1 MTSEEFVR
9 VAKTIAASHTMYA
22 SGTFGQLFSEAFI
35 KQKQAQYPRW
45 YSPYRID
52 AIRREAASGPL
63 YLFDCC
69 GLIKAIIWGWPNTKY
84 ASNGMKDVNDFGIW
98 ANYCKERS
106 VDFSD
111 IEPGEIVHMEGHVGI
126 YIGNGKVVEATTRW
140 ENKVLVSFI
149 YKGDKYFRQWTG
161 HAKLTLLD
169 YTKGGQPAE
178 LAEPAKES
186 DITYYIVKKGDT
198 LSRIAEMYD
207 MRLSKLIEA
216 NPQIKNPNL
225 IYPGDK
231 IIIKK

>member
-1 MTSEEFVR
+1 MTSKEFIN

-22 SGTFGQLFSEAFI
+22 SGTFGQKFTESFI
-35 KQKQAQYPRW
+35 AQKAKQYPK
-45 YSPYRID
+45 YYTQSRIN
-52 AIRREAASGPL
+52 AIRHEAATGPL

-84 ASNGMKDVNDFGIW
+84 AANGMKDVNDFGIW

-111 IEPGEIVHMEGHVGI
+111 IEPGEIVHMDGHVGI
-126 YIGNGKVVEATTRW
+126 YIGNGKVVEATARW
-140 ENKVLVSFI
+140 ENKVLVSSI
-149 YKGDKYFRQWTG
+149 YKGDKYFRQWAG
-161 HAKLTLLD
+161 HAKLTLLN
-169 YTKGGQPAE
+169 YTEGGQPAE
-178 LAEPAKES
+178 LAEPAPYS

-198 LSRIAEMYD
+198 FSRIAAMYD